1 MFIIV
6 NFYKIWI
13 PFPRRSCVTA
23 VEKMGK
29 MIWGKWDEGK
39 WDEAKHVNDDYLEN
53 IFRVTE
59 PNSFYFLCISSA
71 WKKTSDIKKRD
82 DREIGLQ
89 AKRWRSIRGEEE
101 CGRGEKR
108 GKTLKTSHASGGGRT
123 IWCGDPGYDMGEDRQ
138 TLKMS
143 HKK

>member
-6 NFYKIWI
+6 NFYTIWI

-23 VEKMGK
+23 VEKLGK
-29 MIWGKWDEGK
+29 VIWGKWDEGK

-89 AKRWRSIRGEEE
+89 AKRWRSIRGRRNVGGERSEVRHWRQVMQAE
-101 CGRGEKR
+101 GAGRFDAAIR
-108 GKTLKTSHASGGGRT
+108 DMTWGKTDKH
-123 IWCGDPGYDMGEDRQ
+123 
-138 TLKMS
+138 
-143 HKK
+143 